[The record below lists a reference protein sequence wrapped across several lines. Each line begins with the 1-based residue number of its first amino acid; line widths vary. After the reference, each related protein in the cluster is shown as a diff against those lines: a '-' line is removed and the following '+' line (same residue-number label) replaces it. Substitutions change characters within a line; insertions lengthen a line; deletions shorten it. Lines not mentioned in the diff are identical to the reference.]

1 MCFTFTLKKRDHYL
15 RQHGAKNLGTKIP
28 AVNPRLIYRLQPQSI
43 HFQAMSTTLVTSE
56 DLQFYADKLRPY
68 VNELSP
74 LVDSITTGITKTFVE
89 TGEVVRSVVFPE
101 NREPVADATIEVHY
115 DGTWNRIV
123 AAHPSGERE
132 GVEEGMVVETV
143 IKVSQPKP
151 APKIV
156 PMSKKKSSKLFGSLR
171 KSKSVAAC

>member
-1 MCFTFTLKKRDHYL
+1 
-15 RQHGAKNLGTKIP
+15 
-28 AVNPRLIYRLQPQSI
+28 
-43 HFQAMSTTLVTSE
+43 MSPTLVTSE

-68 VNELSP
+68 VDELSP
-74 LVDSITTGITKTFVE
+74 LVDSVATGITKTFVE
-89 TGEVVRSVVFPE
+89 TGEVMRSTGEIVRSVVFPE
-101 NREPVADATIEVHY
+101 HREPVADATIEVHY
-115 DGTWNRIV
+115 DGKWNRIV

-151 APKIV
+151 APKII